1 MSRSPAAQAQQTPQE
16 VLAGIVERVTFHN
29 AENGFCVLRVKARG
43 VRDLVTVVG
52 HAAAI
57 SAGEWITATGEWFN
71 DRTHGQQFKARFLK
85 TTPPTTTEGIEKYLS
100 SGMIRGIGPVYAKK
114 MVRVFGD
121 KVFDIIEAN
130 PERLKEI
137 DGIGPV
143 RARRITDA
151 WAEQKI
157 VREIMVFLHSNGVGT
172 ARAVRIYKTYGADAI
187 QVMTE
192 NPYRLARDIRGI
204 GFRTA
209 DAIAMKLGI
218 EKTAMMRIR
227 AGISYAL
234 TEAMDEGHCGLP
246 AEELAPLAAELLEVP
261 KELIQ
266 TALELELAE
275 GTVIADRVGET
286 PCIFLAGLYRAEQVI
301 AERLKQLASR
311 QAPMALHRSGEG
323 TAMDR
328 AEDRPQP
335 R

>member
-1 MSRSPAAQAQQTPQE
+1 
-16 VLAGIVERVTFHN
+16 
-29 AENGFCVLRVKARG
+29 
-43 VRDLVTVVG
+43 
-52 HAAAI
+52 
-57 SAGEWITATGEWFN
+57 
-71 DRTHGQQFKARFLK
+71 
-85 TTPPTTTEGIEKYLS
+85 
-100 SGMIRGIGPVYAKK
+100 MIRGIGPVYAKK

-143 RARRITDA
+143 RAKRITDA

-275 GTVIADRVGET
+275 GSVIADRVGET

-301 AERLKQLASR
+301 AERLKQLASGKLPGPSSTR
-311 QAPMALHRSGEG
+311 
-323 TAMDR
+323 
-328 AEDRPQP
+328 
-335 R
+335 